1 MLSSDC
7 LTFGRLQEGLV
18 QSVRRRVNNGEYTE
32 RGLARMIGISQPHM
46 HHVLKGLRG
55 LTPEVGDALVACLGG
70 SLLDLLDASE
80 LGRALVE
87 RSAELHGSAHIPV
100 LQGCLGPGHV
110 CPDLRQ
116 IEEWIPAP
124 WVEHSPAVRPALM
137 ELAPDD
143 KLGNLFPRATHALVD
158 LDESVRVNPR
168 PSHWYLLRIRNAGM
182 LRQVRRQGQTL
193 RVLGQMLFG
202 EEDDVEELPLAVSST
217 LQHVRGLLLWVG
229 QDPRKAAVM
238 DYAGTWL
245 AADRS

>member
-80 LGRALVE
+80 LGRALVD
-87 RSAELHGSAHIPV
+87 RSPEQRGNAHIPV
-100 LQGCLGPGHV
+100 LQGYLGPGHV

-116 IEEWIPAP
+116 IEDWIPAP
-124 WVEHSPAVRPALM
+124 WTEHSPAVRPVMM

-143 KLGNLFPRATHALVD
+143 RFGRLFPRATHALVD
-158 LDESVRVNPR
+158 LDESVRVT
-168 PSHWYLLRIRNAGM
+168 PSPSQWYLVRIRNAGI

-193 RVLGQMLFG
+193 HVLGQMVIG
-202 EEDDVEELPLAVSST
+202 EKDEAEELPLAGSSV

-229 QDPRKAAVM
+229 LDPRKNAVM